1 MYARQTINL
10 RKIVLNQI
18 FQYAIFNEYI
28 TVNPCASV
36 KVPKGAG
43 QTHREPPS
51 PDVLRTIVDH
61 ATDDWIS
68 FYIFLCAVTGCR
80 RSEALALYPSD
91 FDFQHGMIHIHSAVI
106 YQGNEPVLRQY
117 GKSAKSSRSVPI
129 LPTFSDIMK
138 SYVGKQKNAPAVNIE
153 GISPNKGKFDRAL
166 ARWQRETGIDITSHQ
181 LRHLYCSLL
190 AQSGIPLKQAQKI
203 MGHAKAET
211 TLNIYTHALGEY
223 SVENIN
229 NTFSQFT
236 D

>member
-1 MYARQTINL
+1 MAEQWEEEHFSTIEHYTAESYKRPLADVLGWFEDYDISEIKPKDVQRRLDEMARQMYARQTINL

-153 GISPNKGKFDRAL
+153 GISPNKGKFDR
-166 ARWQRETGIDITSHQ
+166 I
-181 LRHLYCSLL
+181 CS
-190 AQSGIPLKQAQKI
+190 
-203 MGHAKAET
+203 
-211 TLNIYTHALGEY
+211 
-223 SVENIN
+223 
-229 NTFSQFT
+229 
-236 D
+236 